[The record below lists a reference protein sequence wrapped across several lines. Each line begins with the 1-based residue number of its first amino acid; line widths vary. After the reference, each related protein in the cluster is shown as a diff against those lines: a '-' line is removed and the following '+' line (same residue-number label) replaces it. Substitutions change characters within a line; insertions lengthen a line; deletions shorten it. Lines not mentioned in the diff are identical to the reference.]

1 MELHFPKRNILAI
14 ASKKMSLGLVIWFK
28 YGRLLNLHQ
37 NLYGQKVTFNLAQYR
52 LTVEDVFNSS
62 LAGWSVRIQTGM
74 NTLKKFLA
82 PTVPKF
88 ITIWLQFHRWRS
100 WMRWMAPWKLLHP
113 PFNVV
118 VWNSSSCCLSLG
130 YRILKFEQWEAQLCL
145 GTRASIQE

>member
-1 MELHFPKRNILAI
+1 MHILVHSLILWWRDCQFFSI
-14 ASKKMSLGLVIWFK
+14 AQWYLITSFDWASNLNFNLLKLIANLSVLAYEVTLSQEEYFGHSIMKMSLGLVIWFK

-74 NTLKKFLA
+74 NILKKILA

-100 WMRWMAPWKLLHP
+100 
-113 PFNVV
+113 
-118 VWNSSSCCLSLG
+118 
-130 YRILKFEQWEAQLCL
+130 
-145 GTRASIQE
+145 